1 MAESRAK
8 RMQVVLTLAERAEE
22 QAGQELSQC
31 QAQLSAEEEQ
41 LRQLD
46 EYAAQY
52 LAVYG
57 CRKTGVRPQELI
69 AYSGFIQRLGDARK
83 EQEGRLKRVQ
93 AQLER
98 LRQAWRI
105 AHQKCE
111 SIKDLIQ
118 RLKLEESALLDKR
131 LQKEMDE
138 LVSQAYIRR
147 ESSDG

>member
-22 QAGQELSQC
+22 QAGQQLSQC
-31 QAQLSAEEEQ
+31 QAQVDAETEQ

-52 LAVYG
+52 LTIYTE
-57 CRKTGVRPQELI
+57 RKTAVRPQELI

-83 EQEGRLKRVQ
+83 EQEGRLKRIE
-93 AQLER
+93 AQMER

-111 SIKDLIQ
+111 SIKELIT
-118 RLKLEESALLDKR
+118 RLKQEENALLDKR
-131 LQKEMDE
+131 LQKELDE
-138 LVSQAYIRR
+138 LVGQAYIRR
-147 ESSDG
+147 ENID

>member
-22 QAGQELSQC
+22 AAGQQLSQA
-31 QAQLSAEEEQ
+31 QAQVAAEVEQ

-52 LAVYG
+52 LAIYG
-57 CRKTGVRPQELI
+57 ERKTGVRPHELI

-83 EQEGRLKRVQ
+83 EQEARLKRFQ
-93 AQLER
+93 QQLER
-98 LRQAWRI
+98 LRQAWRV

-111 SIKDLIQ
+111 SIKELIL
-118 RLKLEESALLDKR
+118 RLQHEENALMEKR
-131 LQKEMDE
+131 LQKELDE
-138 LVSQAYIRR
+138 LVGQAYVRR
-147 ESSDG
+147 EQVD